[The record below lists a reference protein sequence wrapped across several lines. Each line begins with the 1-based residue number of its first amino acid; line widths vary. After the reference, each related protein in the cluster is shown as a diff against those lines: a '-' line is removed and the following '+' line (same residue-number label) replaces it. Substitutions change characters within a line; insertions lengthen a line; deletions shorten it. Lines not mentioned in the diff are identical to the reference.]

1 MLVTLN
7 CQDVSFRVS
16 GMNSNKSG
24 ITRVRDKLRQLIAG
38 EHPTKREKAAGET
51 ALQHPET
58 VVIKP
63 PTQEELLRVT
73 IASISESVIACD
85 PMGRV
90 IFLNPAA
97 HDLTGWSPEEA
108 QGHPLS
114 MILSIV
120 NEVSRQPIE
129 DSADKALPEGVVV
142 GFSNPKVL
150 ISKDGSERLID
161 DRAAPIR
168 DEKGNI
174 VGVVLV
180 LRDISNFKRLE
191 KQFLQAQKME
201 AVGRLAG
208 GVAHDFN
215 NLLTIISGYSEIL
228 MQRDFPNKE
237 MLKEI
242 QKAGERA
249 ASLTRQLLAF
259 SRQQVLAPEVLS
271 LNTVVGST
279 EKMLRRLIGEDV
291 RLDTVLDP
299 SLGRVQA
306 DPGQMEQVIM
316 NLAVNAR
323 DAMPQ
328 GGRLTIKTRNAD
340 LDEKYAQAHPEI
352 LPGRYVML
360 VVSDTGCGMDKAT
373 LAQIFEPFFTTKKPG
388 QGTGLGLATVYGI
401 IKQSGGYIYVDSEP
415 GRGSTFRIFLPQV
428 EATVPRRKSQL
439 GISSSPGGNETLL
452 LVEDETAVRSLIR
465 TNLEMKGYKVL
476 EAAEGEEALRLAQQ
490 HSGPIHLLI
499 TDVVMPLMSG
509 RELAERLGPLRSQM
523 KVLYLSGYTD
533 DTVVRH
539 GLLQGEVEF
548 LQKPFTPGVL
558 TRKVREVLDQIALD

>member
-1 MLVTLN
+1 
-7 CQDVSFRVS
+7 
-16 GMNSNKSG
+16 MNSNKSG

>member
-1 MLVTLN
+1 
-7 CQDVSFRVS
+7 
-16 GMNSNKSG
+16 MNSDKSG
-24 ITRVRDKLRQLIAG
+24 ITRLRDKLRQLVAG

-51 ALQHPET
+51 ALLNPET
-58 VVIKP
+58 LVIKP
-63 PTQEELLRVT
+63 TTQPTQEELLRVT
-73 IASISESVIACD
+73 VSTISDGVIACD
-85 PMGRV
+85 PSGRV

-97 HDLTGWSPEEA
+97 QNLTGWYPEEA
-108 QGHPLS
+108 QGRPLS
-114 MILSIV
+114 MILTIV
-120 NEVSRQPIE
+120 HEVSRQPIK
-129 DSADKALPEGVVV
+129 DTTDKALRDGVVV

-174 VGVVLV
+174 VGVVLI

-191 KQFLQAQKME
+191 KQFHQAQKME

-215 NLLTIISGYSEIL
+215 NLLTIISGYSELL

-259 SRQQVLAPEVLS
+259 SRQQVLAPEILN

-291 RLDTVLDP
+291 RLDTVLDQ

-306 DPGQMEQVIM
+306 DPGQMEQVVM

-328 GGRLTIKTRNAD
+328 GGGLTIKTGNAVW
-340 LDEKYAQAHPEI
+340 DEKYAQAHPEV

-373 LAQIFEPFFTTKKPG
+373 QAQIFEPFFTTKKPG

-415 GRGSTFRIFLPQV
+415 GRGSTFRIYLPQV
-428 EATVPRRKSQL
+428 EAAAPRRKSQL

-452 LVEDETAVRSLIR
+452 LVEDDTAVRSLIKS
-465 TNLEMKGYKVL
+465 NLEMKGYKVL
-476 EAAEGEEALRLAQQ
+476 EAADGEEALRLAQQ

-499 TDVVMPLMSG
+499 TDVVMPVMSG
-509 RELAERLGPLRSQM
+509 RELAERLRPSRSEI

-539 GLLQGEVEF
+539 GILQGEVEF

-558 TRKVREVLDQIALD
+558 TLKVREVLDRIALD